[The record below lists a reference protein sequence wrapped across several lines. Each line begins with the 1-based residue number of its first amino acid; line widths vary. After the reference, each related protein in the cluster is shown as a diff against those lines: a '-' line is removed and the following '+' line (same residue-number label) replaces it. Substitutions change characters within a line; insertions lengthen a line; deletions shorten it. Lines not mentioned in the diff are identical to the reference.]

1 MSQVWPMKCLGKY
14 VSLERLLF
22 PNRKAKP
29 QETAPLLPACPKTGV
44 MAGTV
49 SSFHGC
55 EEMAKGIAESVVR
68 RPCGA
73 VNPQRSLDFLCKP
86 LSWGARTLQGPVPDL
101 LLPRRLSHS
110 LGEQETGN
118 GIKGGVTLWVSKLLS
133 LAGGG
138 RNWEIGVDKHTL
150 SIYHVQNG

>member
-29 QETAPLLPACPKTGV
+29 QETARLLPSCPKTGV
-44 MAGTV
+44 IAGTM
-49 SSFHGC
+49 SSFHDC
-55 EEMAKGIAESVVR
+55 EEKAKGIAESVVR

-86 LSWGARTLQGPVPDL
+86 CPGVRGPCRGLFLTCCRQGD
-101 LLPRRLSHS
+101 
-110 LGEQETGN
+110 
-118 GIKGGVTLWVSKLLS
+118 
-133 LAGGG
+133 
-138 RNWEIGVDKHTL
+138 
-150 SIYHVQNG
+150 